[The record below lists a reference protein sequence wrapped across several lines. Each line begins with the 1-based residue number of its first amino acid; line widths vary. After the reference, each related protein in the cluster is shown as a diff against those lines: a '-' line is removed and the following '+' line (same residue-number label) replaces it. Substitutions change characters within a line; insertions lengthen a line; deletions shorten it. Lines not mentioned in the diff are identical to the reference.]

1 MKKVLI
7 SNTALPSK
15 KIGSWTNRI
24 TKFLANYPD
33 QFDFILSPTEKPNS
47 KFIFCK
53 KRKALP
59 SLLAKL
65 LRRSPVLGSCA
76 DYFQVLDRLD
86 AAQDQLH
93 LVVID
98 DLALLEGI
106 ALWKSKN
113 LKLQIRLDFSF
124 HGHSFILPEKWGHLV
139 DRIFFLT
146 HLGYLDT
153 LRRNGVFI
161 PQIHVVG
168 NGADATFFY
177 PLSKEEKTK
186 KKLEFGYNP
195 EDKVLIWV
203 SNNRPKKGLNL
214 FLELA
219 KILTEKYPNLHAL
232 IIGASLPLLPSNS
245 RIKVIGKVSN
255 IDLPKY
261 LQLGDIYCFTS
272 LWNEGFGLTLI
283 EAAKSGNVVVA
294 SQNGGIPEVVIGLN
308 ASFLVKYPNQLSA
321 WEESFTAAWEL
332 AKTYEPNQEEL
343 AKFHSI
349 EVWEEKF
356 LKALES

>member
-1 MKKVLI
+1 VKKILI
-7 SNTALPSK
+7 SNVALPSK

-24 TKFLANYPD
+24 TKFLVNNPD
-33 QFDFILSPTEKPNS
+33 QFDLILSPTESPDS
-47 KFIFCK
+47 QYIFCK
-53 KRKALP
+53 KRKASP
-59 SLLAKL
+59 SFLAKV
-65 LRRSPVLGSCA
+65 LRKSPVLASCT
-76 DYFQVLDRLD
+76 DYLKVFDKLDIT
-86 AAQDQLH
+86 QDKLH

-98 DLALLEGI
+98 DLVLLEGI
-106 ALWKSKN
+106 AIWKSKN
-113 LKLQIRLDFSF
+113 LKSNIRLDFSF
-124 HGHSFILPEKWGHLV
+124 HGHSFILSEKWGHLV

-153 LRRNGVFI
+153 LKRNEVFV

-168 NGADATFFY
+168 NGTDSSFFY
-177 PLSKEEKTK
+177 PLSKEEKAK
-186 KKLEFGYNP
+186 KRFDFGYN
-195 EDKVLIWV
+195 EQDKVLVWV

-214 FLELA
+214 FLELS
-219 KILTEKYPNLHAL
+219 KRLSEKYPNLQTL
-232 IIGASLPLLPSNS
+232 IIGALLPQLPANS
-245 RIKVIGKVSN
+245 RIKVIGKVPN

-321 WEESFTAAWEL
+321 WEESFAEAWEL
-332 AKTYEPNQEEL
+332 VKIYEPNPEMLE
-343 AKFHSI
+343 KFHPF

-356 LKALES
+356 LQALAD

>member
-1 MKKVLI
+1 LKKVLI
-7 SNTALPSK
+7 SNAALPSN

-24 TKFLANYPD
+24 TKFLERNPN
-33 QFDFILSPTEKPNS
+33 QFDFILSPTENPDS
-47 KFIFCK
+47 QFIYCK
-53 KRKALP
+53 KKRASF
-59 SLLAKL
+59 SLVSKL
-65 LRRSPVLGSCA
+65 LRRSPILASCI
-76 DYFQVLDRLD
+76 DYFQALDKLSKIK
-86 AAQDQLH
+86 DQLH

-106 ALWKSKN
+106 AIWKSKN
-113 LKLQIRLDFSF
+113 LISNIRLDFSF
-124 HGHSFILPEKWGHLV
+124 HGHSFILPEKWGHLI
-139 DRIFFLT
+139 DRICFLT

-153 LRRNGVFI
+153 LKRNDVFV

-168 NGADATFFY
+168 NGTDSDFFY
-177 PLSKEEKTK
+177 PLSKEEKAK
-186 KKLEFGYNP
+186 KKLEFGYKP
-195 EDKVLIWV
+195 EEKVLVWV

-214 FLELA
+214 FLELS
-219 KILTEKYPNLHAL
+219 KSLSEKYSNLQIL
-232 IIGASLPLLPSNS
+232 IIGASLPQLPANS
-245 RIKVIGKVSN
+245 RIKVVGKVPN

-321 WEESFTAAWEL
+321 WEESFAEAWEL
-332 AKTYEPNQEEL
+332 AKIYEPNPEMLE
-343 AKFHSI
+343 KFHPF

-356 LKALES
+356 LQALAD

>member
-1 MKKVLI
+1 VKKVLI
-7 SNTALPSK
+7 SNAALPSK
-15 KIGSWTNRI
+15 MIGSWTNRI
-24 TKFLANYPD
+24 TKLLVNNPG
-33 QFDFILSPTEKPNS
+33 QFDFILSPTEKPDS
-47 KFIFCK
+47 QFIFCK
-53 KRKALP
+53 KRKASP
-59 SLLAKL
+59 SLIARV
-65 LRRSPVLGSCA
+65 LRKSPVLSSCT
-76 DYFQVLDRLD
+76 DYLQVLDRLNTT
-86 AAQDQLH
+86 QDQLH

-106 ALWKSKN
+106 AIWKSKN
-113 LKLQIRLDFSF
+113 LKSHIRLDFSF
-124 HGHSFILPEKWGHLV
+124 HGHSFILPESWGHLV

-153 LRRNGVFI
+153 LKRNEVFV

-168 NGADATFFY
+168 NGTDSAFFH
-177 PLSKEEKTK
+177 PLSKVEKAK
-186 KKLEFGYNP
+186 KKMEFGYKL
-195 EDKVLIWV
+195 EDKVLVWV

-214 FLELA
+214 FLELS
-219 KILTEKYPNLHAL
+219 KRLIEKYPDLHTL
-232 IIGASLPLLPSNS
+232 IIGASLPPFPVNS
-245 RIKVIGKVSN
+245 RIKVIGKVPN

-283 EAAKSGNVVVA
+283 EAAKSGNVIVA
-294 SQNGGIPEVVIGLN
+294 SYNGGIPEVVIGLN

-321 WEESFTAAWEL
+321 WEESFAEAWEL
-332 AKTYEPNQEEL
+332 AKTYKPNQEEL
-343 AKFHSI
+343 ADFHSV